1 MSRGVHVI
9 DIDGVLLAGIVDGGH
24 LTDLM
29 AEPVDDRPRPGD
41 VHFGRIDR
49 RVRDTGSAFVD
60 IGLKTPA
67 YLPDLGEGS
76 SDGLIVQI
84 ARLGRDG
91 KSDEVTRDIAL
102 PGKLLVYRPFG
113 AGIAV
118 SRKLD
123 SEMAARWQPEPPG
136 GWIIRQAAAQAA
148 DRDIA
153 EETARLADHW
163 RQILE
168 ARQQSEEPRLLHRAP
183 DVAGR
188 LILDTADIDD
198 IRVAE
203 VGRRTTLKAWLR
215 VTIPASA
222 EMVRG
227 DPLDLAEEVPAL
239 LSSEVSLSKG
249 ASILIEPTSAL
260 TAVDVNAG
268 GATDLFQVN
277 REAAR
282 EIARQLRLR
291 NIGGIVVIDFISMK
305 RRDARTGVVDAFRN
319 AIDGDPAQVRMS
331 RSMSGLGLVE
341 LARERRGAGLSEVIS
356 GRWPTGPR
364 RDKARV

>member
-1 MSRGVHVI
+1 MSRGVHII
-9 DIDGVLLAGIVDGGH
+9 DVDGLLLVGIVDGSV
-24 LTDLM
+24 LTDLL
-29 AEPVDDRPRPGD
+29 AEPVDERPRPGD
-41 VHFGRIDR
+41 VYFGRIDR

-76 SDGLIVQI
+76 SEGLIVQI
-84 ARLGRDG
+84 ARIGRDG

-113 AGIAV
+113 AGIKV

-123 SEMAARWQPEPPG
+123 SEMATRWQPEPPG
-136 GWIIRQAAAQAA
+136 GWIIRQAAAQVA

-153 EETARLADHW
+153 EETARLADLW
-163 RQILE
+163 RQVFE
-168 ARQQSEEPRLLHRAP
+168 ASHQSEEPRLLHRAP
-183 DVAGR
+183 DAAGR
-188 LILDTADIDD
+188 LILDTADIVE

-203 VGRRTTLKAWLR
+203 VGRRTALKAWLK
-215 VTIPASA
+215 VTVPALA
-222 EMVRG
+222 ELVRG

-260 TAVDVNAG
+260 TVIDVNAG
-268 GATDLFQVN
+268 GATDHFLVN

-291 NIGGIVVIDFISMK
+291 NIGGIVVVDFVSMK
-305 RRDARTGVVDAFRN
+305 RRESRNAVVDAFRD
-319 AIDGDPAQVRMS
+319 AIDGDPAQFRMS

-341 LARERRGAGLSEVIS
+341 LARERRGAGLSEVMR
-356 GRWPTGPR
+356 GRWSTGCTR
-364 RDKARV
+364 GTARV